1 MDPNAAKRKELEITR
16 RRVRVIELREQGLS
30 FREISREIGVSLGL
44 VHRDFEA
51 SIERILEPNVA
62 AYRAEHTA
70 RLHKMR
76 AVVEDIIDRRH
87 VVVQQ
92 GHVVSEILGSDD
104 DGQPIF
110 GEPLEDD
117 SIVLA
122 AMDRLHKIDEAERKL
137 LGLDAK
143 AELAVTGNLTYEF
156 LGLNGVPDENGST
169 G

>member
-1 MDPNAAKRKELEITR
+1 MTVNPATAKHKELEITR
-16 RRVRVIELREQGLS
+16 RRARVIELREEGLT
-30 FREISREIGVSLGL
+30 FREISKELGVSLGL
-44 VHRDFEA
+44 VHKDFAA

-62 AYRAEHTA
+62 AYRAEHVA
-70 RLHKMR
+70 RLHQMR
-76 AVVEDIIDRRH
+76 GVTQDILDRRH

-137 LGLDAK
+137 LGLDARP
-143 AELAVTGNLTYEF
+143 EVQITGSLRYVIE
-156 LGLNGVPDENGST
+156 GLDDADGDS
-169 G
+169 